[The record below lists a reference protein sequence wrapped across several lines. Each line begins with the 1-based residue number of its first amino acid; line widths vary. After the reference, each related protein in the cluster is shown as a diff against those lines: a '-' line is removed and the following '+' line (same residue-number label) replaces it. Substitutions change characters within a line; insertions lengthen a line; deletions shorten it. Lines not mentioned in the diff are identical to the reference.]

1 MAPVSGVSLGG
12 DEVPGEPGG
21 LPLGSIDGDGGAT
34 LDEGVAAGLDEGVAA
49 GVEHAARPT
58 STTSRI
64 GTCGKRRIG
73 LVGME
78 ADVGSLHGRQR
89 AVTEQA
95 RLLAQEL
102 ELGT

>member
-12 DEVPGEPGG
+12 VDVPGEPDG
-21 LPLGSIDGDGGAT
+21 LSLGSVDGDGGAT
-34 LDEGVAAGLDEGVAA
+34 LDEGVAAG
-49 GVEHAARPT
+49 VEHAARAT

-64 GTCGKRRIG
+64 GPRGKGPIG

-78 ADVGSLHGRQR
+78 ADVGSLDGRQR